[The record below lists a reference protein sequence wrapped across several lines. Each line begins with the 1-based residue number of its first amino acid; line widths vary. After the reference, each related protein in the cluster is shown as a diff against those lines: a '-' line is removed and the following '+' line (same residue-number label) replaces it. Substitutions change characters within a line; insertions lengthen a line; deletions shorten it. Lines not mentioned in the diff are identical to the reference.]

1 MFALLTIG
9 VAQHGVPDDY
19 RRIRRCVNQL
29 RGGASTEVA
38 VVQEEI
44 SLAEDDSLEAR
55 DNDAKSQPNSVGNK
69 GETHLMEC

>member
-44 SLAEDDSLEAR
+44 SLAKDDRLETTV
-55 DNDAKSQPNSVGNK
+55 DNATKTQHNAGNK
-69 GETHLMEC
+69 GVTKLLDR